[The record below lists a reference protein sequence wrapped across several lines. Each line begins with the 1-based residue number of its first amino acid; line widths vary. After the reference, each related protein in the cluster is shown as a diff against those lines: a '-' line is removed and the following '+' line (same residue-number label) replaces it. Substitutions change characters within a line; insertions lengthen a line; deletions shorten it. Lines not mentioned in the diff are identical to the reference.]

1 MKKTLSLLL
10 SLALVGSLA
19 ACGAKPEE
27 TPVPTSDPTQE
38 ATPTPEATPASVEVE
53 YRDPD
58 VKAMVAGGANI
69 VYAETYGIYSMEGDA
84 IDSAIKATVY
94 YDLDKDQVVRIDFD
108 EALLTAAVGGA
119 DGWAKLDEDTAA
131 LLGDDVL
138 TLESGAVYPASF
150 SLGNLTWTGTVES
163 SGPRYTATMDGQEV
177 EFVAYV
183 ATQEGGKWYHDNR
196 EQGAQLLNAAG
207 EAIAS
212 VEIGTKESIG
222 HGVGFWP
229 SPITF
234 PGNIELIKNYV
245 YDNGVNYDYAPDGS
259 DIVMNEDGVWTVAD
273 TVTGATL
280 AGTPNYFNLVK
291 QACDQIAAGDYTV
304 VE

>member
-19 ACGAKPEE
+19 ACGGQTQE
-27 TPVPTSDPTQE
+27 TPAPTPAPTQE
-38 ATPTPEATPASVEVE
+38 ATPTPAPTPETVEVE

-69 VYAETYGIYSMEGDA
+69 VCAETYGIYSMEGEA
-84 IDSAIKATVY
+84 PDSAIKATVY
-94 YDLDKDQVVRIDFD
+94 YDLDEDKVVRIDFD
-108 EALLTAAVGGA
+108 EALLPATQGGAEGWALLSEETAAALGEDVVKLEKGIYPMYFSVGG
-119 DGWAKLDEDTAA
+119 
-131 LLGDDVL
+131 
-138 TLESGAVYPASF
+138 
-150 SLGNLTWTGTVES
+150 LTWTGAEAD
-163 SGPRYTATMDGQEV
+163 GGIRYTAEVEGQEV
-177 EFVAYV
+177 EFIAYV
-183 ATQEGGKWYHDNR
+183 ATQAGGKWYHDAR
-196 EQGAQLLNAAG
+196 EQGASLLNAAG
-207 EAIAS
+207 ETVETLSIETKAS
-212 VEIGTKESIG
+212 IE

-245 YDNGVNYDYAPDGS
+245 YDNGVNYGYAPDSG
-259 DIVMNEDGVWTVAD
+259 DIVKNADGVWTVAD

-280 AGTPNYFNLVK
+280 AGTPNYFNLIKEAV
-291 QACDQIAAGDYTV
+291 DQITAGTYTT